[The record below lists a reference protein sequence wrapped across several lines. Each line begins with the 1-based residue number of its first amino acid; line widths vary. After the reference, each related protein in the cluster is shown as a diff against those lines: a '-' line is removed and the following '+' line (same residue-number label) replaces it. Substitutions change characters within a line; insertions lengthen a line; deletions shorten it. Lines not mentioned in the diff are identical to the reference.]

1 MAVSMK
7 AISVLAGSPVT
18 HLAISLRTAE
28 CTMLLSSDSFDG
40 SENTIE
46 DSALRF
52 IEPSSDII
60 DACILCLMPF
70 FISWLA
76 IVDRISHCRQYVAYN
91 GFASSDS
98 SGNNYD
104 IWTASAFR

>member
-28 CTMLLSSDSFDG
+28 CTMLFSSDSFDG

-46 DSALRF
+46 DSALRS

-60 DACILCLMPF
+60 EACILCLMPF
-70 FISWLA
+70 FISWLES
-76 IVDRISHCRQYVAYN
+76 ISSLAWESQ
-91 GFASSDS
+91 S
-98 SGNNYD
+98 
-104 IWTASAFR
+104 